1 VFGNLRKVRKG
12 GDMGIVDLLKRRTLI
27 TERQTEELGG
37 KRLRPIVTVDDMLRV
52 FHGARVIRPE
62 PDWWLETPEA
72 DRLAI
77 LEEASNWIKKNGR
90 YVRTPEESRGPH
102 RCQEKYCI
110 DSAHAKVVMRTWP
123 GGKWD
128 WMCHRCG
135 RAVLIA

>member
-1 VFGNLRKVRKG
+1 
-12 GDMGIVDLLKRRTLI
+12 MGIVDLLKRRTVI

-37 KRLRPIVTVDDMLRV
+37 KRLRPIVTVDDVLRV

-72 DRLAI
+72 NRLAI
-77 LEEASNWIKKNGR
+77 LEEASHWIKKNGR
-90 YVRTPEESRGPH
+90 WCRLVEDSKGPH
-102 RCQEKYCI
+102 QCQETQCA
-110 DSAHAKVVMRTWP
+110 DSRHARVVMRTFP
-123 GGKWD
+123 NGKWH